1 MNIRIRAVAATIA
14 MAAVLSLTA
23 ACGSDTSQG
32 TAKRASQTPAD
43 NKADETTEEPAE
55 EPVADDQPETELAV
69 GDTFRYNDGVEFT
82 VTSIKPITEFGAYD
96 DKPSAKDTAFRVTW
110 TVANGT
116 SKPLDLDSWS
126 INPQGATTGGE
137 VTFFYTEK
145 GSKQMTGRL
154 APSRT
159 GTYTGEYSLPKEDG
173 NDVVVTAAR
182 MDDAFLNSDDA
193 ALLGEDPH
201 WTGAI
206 K

>member
-1 MNIRIRAVAATIA
+1 MTRARLAAT
-14 MAAVLSLTA
+14 AVLAATLLTGTT
-23 ACGSDTSQG
+23 ACGGDTSQG
-32 TAKRASQTPAD
+32 TAERASQTPAD
-43 NKADETTEEPAE
+43 SKADDATEEPAE
-55 EPVADDQPETELAV
+55 EPAADDDQPDTELAV

-82 VTSIKPITEFGAYD
+82 VTSIKAITEFGAYD

-137 VTFFYTEK
+137 VTFVYTEK